1 MNRRTFLSA
10 AIGAFANRTDRA
22 VAQAYIWTQEMERR
36 NQTLEHGLSEIFAS
50 TKRAGFNQIELMQ
63 DFFAP
68 ALRDR
73 TIAELRRNS
82 MTAPIVYFG
91 GTLHDNVQ
99 AEATCRRALE
109 LADTVREAGTV
120 ALNHNPD
127 PKRPRASKAEWELN
141 TQCEWLD
148 HIGRELANKGLAF
161 YVHHHDP
168 EMADDAEE
176 WRFIL
181 SETDPA
187 AVSLCIDTHWV
198 FRGGQDPLGLLKE
211 AGTRTASLHL
221 RNSVN
226 KVWSEDFSDG
236 DIDYRPIAAWLRS
249 QSLNPW
255 LVVELATEA
264 GTPSTRSL
272 EENLKR
278 SRRYLNQVFGV

>member
-1 MNRRTFLSA
+1 MNRRTFVSA
-10 AIGAFANRTDRA
+10 AIGALANPTDRA
-22 VAQAYIWTQEMERR
+22 VAQAYIWTQEMKRR
-36 NQTLEHGLSEIFAS
+36 NLTLEQGLSDIFAS

-68 ALRDR
+68 ALRDK
-73 TIAELRRNS
+73 TLAELRRNA

-109 LADTVREAGTV
+109 LAGAVRGAGTI

-127 PKRPRASKAEWELN
+127 PKLPRAPKAEWELN

-148 HIGRELANKGLAF
+148 HIGRELAKKGLAF

-168 EMADDAEE
+168 EMADEAEE

-187 AVSLCIDTHWV
+187 VVSLCIDTHWA
-198 FRGGQDPLGLLKE
+198 FRGGQDPLSLLKE
-211 AGTRTASLHL
+211 AGSRTASLHL

-249 QSLNPW
+249 QSFNPW
-255 LVVELATEA
+255 LVVELATEP

-278 SRRYLNQVFGV
+278 SRRHLNQLFGV